1 MFMNYSAIAILVAG
15 ALASGTALAAAE
27 SRVDDSKSARIR
39 ELERRAEAV
48 DQHYHGP
55 GNRGAVGR
63 DEIARERREI
73 RKMIEELEAGGTV
86 EPREMDRTRE
96 RY

>member
-1 MFMNYSAIAILVAG
+1 MRYSAIAILLAGVLVSGAALAG
-15 ALASGTALAAAE
+15 AQSQ
-27 SRVDDSKSARIR
+27 SRKDDSTKVRIS

-48 DQHYHGP
+48 GRKYTGP

-73 RKMIEELEAGGTV
+73 QRMIEQLEAGGSV
-86 EPREMDRTRE
+86 EPREME
-96 RY
+96 R